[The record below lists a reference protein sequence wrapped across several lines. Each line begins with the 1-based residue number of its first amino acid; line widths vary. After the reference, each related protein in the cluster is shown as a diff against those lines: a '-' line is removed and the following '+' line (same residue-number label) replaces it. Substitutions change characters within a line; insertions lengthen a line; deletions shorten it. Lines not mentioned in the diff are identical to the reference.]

1 MTGGARQARACLG
14 LGRNNR
20 NPCDA
25 LSRNRQNAQENHCPN
40 FSGRILWESF
50 LLAKLGACRS
60 RRTVTKGDVKNI
72 KTPKIGFLALAA
84 WLVCFHPQF
93 VKAGGEPLPVELS
106 AEENEPSESELGL
119 GKFSPFPFHLSATL
133 RGGFDDNVNTASA
146 GSEQSSWFTNAG
158 AELVYAFGSG
168 RTQLSLSTG
177 GAITYYYERQRTGT
191 QNYDIDF
198 HGAFKLTYLFTPRLV
213 LNLNLRAAYLTEPDF
228 SFGIGFNQRR
238 SGNYFFSDDTS
249 TLIYLWAPRFSTATS
264 YTVVAIN
271 YDDAAIGMF
280 EDQIQNTFAN
290 EFRFLLTPTTT
301 ISTDYRFQMVSFA
314 HTPRDSTTHFFL
326 GGIDHTFSPR
336 FNISLRGGEE
346 FRSYQAD
353 GDKSGPYF
361 EGTLNYAIGKRTTV
375 SWNNSYGIVE
385 PNVTTNPVETAFR
398 SGLQV
403 SQQVTPKIT
412 ATLSFHY
419 EHDEYEA
426 VTEQFFGFTFT
437 VSPAFAENSF
447 ALGFSLRY
455 AITPH
460 LGIDLGYDR
469 TQISSDNS
477 FREYSRNRFYGG
489 LNFAF

>member
-1 MTGGARQARACLG
+1 M
-14 LGRNNR
+14 
-20 NPCDA
+20 
-25 LSRNRQNAQENHCPN
+25 
-40 FSGRILWESF
+40 
-50 LLAKLGACRS
+50 
-60 RRTVTKGDVKNI
+60 KNI

-106 AEENEPSESELGL
+106 AEENEPSGSELRL
-119 GKFSPFPFHLSATL
+119 GKFSPLPFQLSATL
-133 RGGFDDNVNTASA
+133 REGFDDNVDTASA
-146 GSEQSSWFTNAG
+146 GGEQSSWFTNAG
-158 AELVYAFGSG
+158 AELAYAFGSP
-168 RTQLSLSTG
+168 RAQLNLSTG
-177 GAITYYYERQRTGT
+177 GAITYYNERVGV
-191 QNYDIDF
+191 QNYDIDL
-198 HGAFKLTYLFTPRLV
+198 HARFKLNLQVTPRLALT
-213 LNLNLRAAYLTEPDF
+213 LNLHAAYLTEPEI
-228 SFGIGFNQRR
+228 SFGIGFTRR
-238 SGNYFFSDDTS
+238 SGNYFFSDDTG

-375 SWNNSYGIVE
+375 SWNNSYGIEDSSVMA
-385 PNVTTNPVETAFR
+385 NAVRTTFR

-403 SQQVTPKIT
+403 TQQLTPKIT
-412 ATLSFHY
+412 ATLGFNY
-419 EHDEYEA
+419 EHDENDA

-437 VSPAFAENSF
+437 ISPAFAENDL
-447 ALGFSLRY
+447 ALTFNLRY

-469 TQISSDNS
+469 SQVISDISV
-477 FREYSRNRFYGG
+477 REYSRNRAYGG
-489 LNFAF
+489 LNFTF

>member
-1 MTGGARQARACLG
+1 V
-14 LGRNNR
+14 
-20 NPCDA
+20 
-25 LSRNRQNAQENHCPN
+25 
-40 FSGRILWESF
+40 I
-50 LLAKLGACRS
+50 
-60 RRTVTKGDVKNI
+60 KGDVKNI

-106 AEENEPSESELGL
+106 AGENEPPDSELGL
-119 GKFSPFPFHLSATL
+119 GKFSALPFHLSATL
-133 RGGFDDNVNTASA
+133 REGFDDNVNTATA
-146 GSEQSSWFTNAG
+146 GGEQSSWFTNAG
-158 AELVYAFGSG
+158 ADLTYAFGSP
-168 RTQLSLSTG
+168 RLQLSLSTG
-177 GAITYYYERQRTGT
+177 GAFTYYNERVGV
-191 QNYDIDF
+191 QNYDIDL
-198 HGAFKLTYLFTPRLV
+198 HARFKLNLQVTPRLA
-213 LNLNLRAAYLTEPDF
+213 LALDLHAAYLTEPDF
-228 SFGIGFNQRR
+228 SFGIGFTRR
-238 SGNYFFSDDTS
+238 SGNYFYSDNTG
-249 TLIYLWAPRFSTATS
+249 TLTYLWAPRFSTATS

-271 YDDAAIGMF
+271 YNDVSIGTF

-301 ISTDYRFQMVSFA
+301 VVADYRFQMVSFA

-361 EGTLNYAIGKRTTV
+361 EGTLNYAVGKRTTV
-375 SWNNSYGIVE
+375 SWTNSYGIE
-385 PNVTTNPVETAFR
+385 DSAVTANAIRNTFR

-412 ATLSFHY
+412 ATLNFNY
-419 EHDEYEA
+419 EHDENLA
-426 VTEQFFGFTFT
+426 VTEQFFGQTFT
-437 VSPAFAENSF
+437 VSPAFMEND
-447 ALGFSLRY
+447 FSLAFNLRY

-469 TQISSDNS
+469 TQVISGIPL
-477 FREYSRNRFYGG
+477 REYLRNRYSGG
-489 LNFAF
+489 LNFTF

>member
-1 MTGGARQARACLG
+1 LTGGARQARAHQG
-14 LGRNNR
+14 LNSQNS
-20 NPCDA
+20 CDA
-25 LSRNRQNAQENHCPN
+25 LSKNRQNAQENHCPN

-84 WLVCFHPQF
+84 WLVCFHPQL

-106 AEENEPSESELGL
+106 AVENEPPESELGL

-158 AELVYAFGSG
+158 AELAYAFGSG

-177 GAITYYYERQRTGT
+177 GAITYYYERTGQ
-191 QNYDIDF
+191 QNYDIDL
-198 HGAFKLTYLFTPRLV
+198 HAHLKINLAVTPRL
-213 LNLNLRAAYLTEPDF
+213 LLSLDLHGAYLTEPDF
-228 SFGIGFNQRR
+228 SFGIGFNQRN
-238 SGNYFFSDDTS
+238 GNYFYSDNTG
-249 TLIYLWAPRFSTATS
+249 TLTYLWAPRFSTATS

-271 YDDAAIGMF
+271 FANADVAML
-280 EDQIQNTFAN
+280 EDRIENTFGH
-290 EFRFLLTPTTT
+290 EFRFLLWPTTT
-301 ISTDYRFQMVSFA
+301 VVADYRFQLVSFTHKA
-314 HTPRDSTTHFFL
+314 GDDSTTHFFL
-326 GGIDHTFSPR
+326 GGFDHNFSPR
-336 FNISLRGGEE
+336 FNISVRGGEE
-346 FRSYQAD
+346 FRFFQGD
-353 GDKSGPYF
+353 GETNGPYF
-361 EGTLNYAIGKRTTV
+361 EGTLNYAVGKRTVV
-375 SWNNSYGIVE
+375 SWTNSYGIVE

-403 SQQVTPKIT
+403 SQQVAPKIT
-412 ATLSFHY
+412 ATLGFHY

-447 ALGFSLRY
+447 SLDFSLRY

-489 LNFAF
+489 LNFTF

>member
-1 MTGGARQARACLG
+1 MK
-14 LGRNNR
+14 
-20 NPCDA
+20 D
-25 LSRNRQNAQENHCPN
+25 
-40 FSGRILWESF
+40 
-50 LLAKLGACRS
+50 
-60 RRTVTKGDVKNI
+60 I
-72 KTPKIGFLALAA
+72 KTLKIGFLALAA

-158 AELVYAFGSG
+158 AELAYTFGSA

-198 HGAFKLTYLFTPRLV
+198 HGAFKLTHLFTPRLV

-228 SFGIGFNQRR
+228 SFGIGFNQR
-238 SGNYFFSDDTS
+238 SGNYFYSANTG
-249 TLIYLWAPRFSTATS
+249 TLTYLWAPRFSTATS

-271 YDDAAIGMF
+271 YDDANIGTF
-280 EDQIQNTFAN
+280 EDQIQNTFGQ
-290 EFRFLLTPTTT
+290 EFRFLLWPTTT
-301 ISTDYRFQMVSFA
+301 IVADYRFQMVSFT
-314 HTPRDSTTHFFL
+314 HTARDSTTQFFL
-326 GGIDHTFSPR
+326 GGMDHNFSPR
-336 FNISLRGGEE
+336 FSISLRGGGE

-375 SWNNSYGIVE
+375 SWNNSYGIEDSAVRA
-385 PNVTTNPVETAFR
+385 NAIRTTFR
-398 SGLQV
+398 SGLQA
-403 SQQVTPKIT
+403 SQQLWPKIT
-412 ATLSFHY
+412 ATLSFNY
-419 EHDEYEA
+419 EHDENGA
-426 VTEQFFGFTFT
+426 VTFLFFGHTFII
-437 VSPAFAENSF
+437 SPAFEENSF
-447 ALGFSLRY
+447 DLAFNLRY

-460 LGIDLGYDR
+460 LGIDLGYNR
-469 TQISSDNS
+469 TQIISGMQ
-477 FREYSRNRFYGG
+477 FREYSRNRLYGG
-489 LNFAF
+489 LNFTF

>member
-1 MTGGARQARACLG
+1 MTGGVRQARTCLG

-25 LSRNRQNAQENHCPN
+25 LSRNRRNAQENHCPN
-40 FSGRILWESF
+40 FSARILWESF

-84 WLVCFHPQF
+84 WLVCFHPQL

-106 AEENEPSESELGL
+106 ALENEPPESELGL
-119 GKFSPFPFHLSATL
+119 GKFSPFPFHLSVTL
-133 RGGFDDNVNTASA
+133 REGFDDNVNTASA

-158 AELVYAFGSG
+158 ADLAYAFGSG
-168 RTQLSLSTG
+168 RTQLNLSTG
-177 GAITYYYERQRTGT
+177 GAITYYYKRIGT
-191 QNYDIDF
+191 QAYDIDL
-198 HGAFKLTYLFTPRLV
+198 HAGFKLNFLVTPRLA
-213 LNLNLRAAYLTEPDF
+213 LALDLHAAYLTEPDF
-228 SFGIGFNQRR
+228 SFGIGFNRR
-238 SGNYFFSDDTS
+238 SGNYFYSANTG
-249 TLIYLWAPRFSTATS
+249 TLTYLWAPRFSTATS
-264 YTVVAIN
+264 YTVVAVN

-280 EDQIQNTFAN
+280 EDQIQNTFGN

-301 ISTDYRFQMVSFA
+301 IVADYRFQMVSFA
-314 HTPRDSTTHFFL
+314 HTARDSTTQFVL

-353 GDKSGPYF
+353 GDKTGPYF

-375 SWNNSYGIVE
+375 SWTNSYGIE
-385 PNVTTNPVETAFR
+385 DSSVTANAVRTTFR

-403 SQQVTPKIT
+403 SQQLTPKIT
-412 ATLSFHY
+412 ATLGFNY
-419 EHDEYEA
+419 EHDENEA

-437 VSPAFAENSF
+437 ISPAFRENDF
-447 ALGFSLRY
+447 ALTFNIRY

-469 TQISSDNS
+469 TQVASDML
-477 FREYSRNRFYGG
+477 FREYSRNRYYGG
-489 LNFAF
+489 LNFTF